1 MFWNIEIWIF
11 YMDIMKSWNRCPGII
26 IWGFLRS
33 DLVLYFEA
41 ILLCTRCLPGFKKRT
56 RKPCWGLHW
65 PFQGVQVVRRETM
78 DGQQIGSVHNFEATG
93 VLRVPVSALR
103 VSPRGSA
110 WLCVAHLGRKKV
122 LSLLPLPLQL
132 NCTIIVLSS
141 AILTLNTLATLS
153 THIAYGQW
161 PYCVDFSTI
170 VRLQKAL
177 PEYEGKTGIKL
188 ISCKISSFSKWE
200 QQHTRGLLMFSTLL
214 YVKLVMIGS
223 IHLVKTHILICQNPH
238 LDS

>member
-1 MFWNIEIWIF
+1 MCPSQKSPYFFGYGPMAIWPNMAHTF
-11 YMDIMKSWNRCPGII
+11 GEHPKL
-26 IWGFLRS
+26 LRAA
-33 DLVLYFEA
+33 LA
-41 ILLCTRCLPGFKKRT
+41 
-56 RKPCWGLHW
+56 W

-78 DGQQIGSVHNFEATG
+78 EGQQIGSVHNFEATG
-93 VLRVPVSALR
+93 VLRVPVSALC

-132 NCTIIVLSS
+132 QCTIVLSS
-141 AILTLNTLATLS
+141 AILILNTPATLS
-153 THIAYGQW
+153 AHIAYGQW

-177 PEYEGKTGIKL
+177 PEYEGKTGIKM

-200 QQHTRGLLMFSTLL
+200 QQHTRGLLMFSILI
-214 YVKLVMIGS
+214 YVKLAMIAS
-223 IHLVKTHILICQNPH
+223 IHLVKT
-238 LDS
+238 S

>member
-93 VLRVPVSALR
+93 VLRVPVSALC

-110 WLCVAHLGRKKV
+110 WPTVAHLGRKKV
-122 LSLLPLPLQL
+122 LSLLPLH
-132 NCTIIVLSS
+132 CTIALSS
-141 AILTLNTLATLS
+141 ANLILNTPATLS
-153 THIAYGQW
+153 GHIAFREW
-161 PYCVDFSTI
+161 PYCVADAI
-170 VRLQKAL
+170 VHLYMFDSAKV
-177 PEYEGKTGIKL
+177 L
-188 ISCKISSFSKWE
+188 I
-200 QQHTRGLLMFSTLL
+200 
-214 YVKLVMIGS
+214 
-223 IHLVKTHILICQNPH
+223 
-238 LDS
+238 